1 MSDQNAP
8 HYRLYLTRE
17 ELQFLF
23 DLINAQG
30 VAFPYKSAKIAV
42 GIGADLED
50 ALKADPGVIPARD
63 IPLTAPGASQS
74 EKIIAATAATAD
86 TYAATIEKK
95 PPA

>member
-23 DLINAQG
+23 DLINANG

-50 ALKADPGVIPARD
+50 ALKADPGVIPAKD
-63 IPLTAPGASQS
+63 IPLSSPGAAQP
-74 EKIIAATAATAD
+74 AALAA
-86 TYAATIEKK
+86 AAAPLPSD